1 MAGKKYSIKVA
12 VLADTSAYKKAMSDL
27 GEASG
32 LSKLAERAKSV
43 GATVAKI
50 GAAATAAGVA
60 VGSYAVK
67 AASDL
72 EQSTGTINDIFK
84 AHAGEVHKFA
94 STAYK
99 DVGLSANA
107 YNELAA
113 VISTQL
119 KNGGTSME
127 QLANKSN
134 DLIKLGADLSA
145 GFGGSTADA
154 VNAISS
160 ALKGE
165 RDPIEKY
172 GVSLKQSAIDAKA
185 AEMGFQKVGGS
196 LSNEANQ
203 AATLALIMEQT
214 SDFHGKFSKENDTL
228 AHKVQVCK
236 AQLDDM
242 AARLGNFLLPIIT
255 DLVGWLQEKLSPA
268 FEKLAD
274 WIENNLIP
282 AVKDFADYVANNVV
296 PKIKE
301 VAGWISDNKD
311 KLLPLAAAILA
322 GVAAWKT
329 YKATVATLAVVKGI
343 IAGVKASIMALREA
357 SLLAT
362 IQQKLLN
369 LAMAANPLGIVIVAI
384 TALVAG
390 IIALWHTNEGFRN
403 TVISIWQSICNF
415 FSTFVESVKGFFT
428 GLKDSL
434 GEAWETIKTAAVT
447 AFNTVVSAFLFLPTH
462 IAAIIVSLKDAI
474 SDKFQSVISFF
485 QGVPSKITSALGD
498 LGSLLWNAG
507 KKVIQGFVDGIKS
520 MWGEVKGALG
530 KLTSFL
536 PDWKGPANVDSKIL
550 RNAGKLVIGGFI
562 TGMESQYKN
571 VEKSLGGLSGSL
583 SGYLTPEI
591 KSFPSLTPA
600 ALAPATIYNINIS
613 ALTPSPEIGRKVK
626 QAIQEYERAG
636 GR

>member
-12 VLADTSAYKKAMSDL
+12 VLADTSPYKKAMSSL
-27 GEASG
+27 GEATG
-32 LSKLAERAKSV
+32 LTQLAQKAKNI
-43 GATVAKI
+43 GATIAKI
-50 GAAATAAGVA
+50 GTGAGIA
-60 VGSYAVK
+60 IGTYAVK
-67 AASDL
+67 AASDF
-72 EQSTGTINDIFK
+72 EQSAGTINDIFK

-154 VNAISS
+154 VAAISS

-172 GVSLKQSAIDAKA
+172 GVSLKQAAIDAKA

-196 LSNEANQ
+196 LTNEANQ

-228 AHKVQVCK
+228 AHKIQVCK
-236 AQLDDM
+236 AQIDDF
-242 AARLGNFLLPIIT
+242 ATRLGNFLLPIIT
-255 DLVGWLQEKLSPA
+255 DAVGWVQENLTPA
-268 FEKLAD
+268 FEELGT
-274 WIENNLIP
+274 WIETSVLP
-282 AVKDFADYVANNVV
+282 AVKSFAEYVKTDVIPTVQNIV
-296 PKIKE
+296 K
-301 VAGWISDNKD
+301 WIADNKET
-311 KLLPLAAAILA
+311 LSRLAIEITA
-322 GVAAWKT
+322 GVVAWKA
-329 YKATVATLAVVKGI
+329 YKRA
-343 IAGVKASIMALREA
+343 IM
-357 SLLAT
+357 
-362 IQQKLLN
+362 
-369 LAMAANPLGIVIVAI
+369 AMAAVKKVITAIKAAYAAWQTQTIALTNAQKMLKIVTSTTPLGIIITLVA
-384 TALVAG
+384 ALVAG
-390 IIALWHTNEGFRN
+390 IITLWHTNEGFRN
-403 TVISIWQSICNF
+403 TIISIWQTICEF
-415 FSTFVESVKGFFT
+415 FSNFVNTVKGFFS

-536 PDWKGPANVDSKIL
+536 PDWKGPANVDSRIL

-562 TGMESQYKN
+562 TGMESQYRN
-571 VEKSLGGLSGSL
+571 VEKSLGGLSGAL

-600 ALAPATIYNINIS
+600 ALAPATVYNIHIS

>member
-12 VLADTSAYKKAMSDL
+12 VLADTVPYKKAMSSL
-27 GEASG
+27 GEATG
-32 LSKLAERAKSV
+32 LTKLAQKAKNI
-43 GATVAKI
+43 GASIAKI
-50 GAAATAAGVA
+50 GTGAGIA
-60 VGSYAVK
+60 IGTYAVK

-72 EQSTGTINDIFK
+72 EQSAGTINDIFK

-127 QLANKSN
+127 QLAGKAN

-154 VNAISS
+154 VAAISS

-196 LSNEANQ
+196 LTNEANQ

-228 AHKVQVCK
+228 AHKIQVCK
-236 AQLDDM
+236 AQIDNF
-242 AARLGNFLLPIIT
+242 ATRLGNFLLPIIT
-255 DLVGWLQEKLSPA
+255 DAVGWVQENLSPA
-268 FEKLAD
+268 FEQLGT
-274 WIENNLIP
+274 WIETSVLP
-282 AVKDFADYVANNVV
+282 AVKSFAEYVKTDVIPTVQNIV
-296 PKIKE
+296 K
-301 VAGWISDNKD
+301 WIADNKET
-311 KLLPLAAAILA
+311 LSRLAIEITA
-322 GVAAWKT
+322 GVVAWKAYKRAIMTMAAVKKVITGIKAAYAAWQT
-329 YKATVATLAVVKGI
+329 QT
-343 IAGVKASIMALREA
+343 IALTNAQRILKIVTS
-357 SLLAT
+357 T
-362 IQQKLLN
+362 T
-369 LAMAANPLGIVIVAI
+369 PLGIIITLVA
-384 TALVAG
+384 ALVAG
-390 IIALWHTNEGFRN
+390 IITLWHTNEGFRN
-403 TVISIWQSICNF
+403 TIISIWQTICEF
-415 FSTFVESVKGFFT
+415 FSNFVNTVKGFFS

-447 AFNTVVSAFLFLPTH
+447 AFETVVSAFLFLPTH

-474 SDKFQSVISFF
+474 SDKFQSVIGFF
-485 QGVPSKITSALGD
+485 QGIPGKITSALGD

-507 KKVIQGFVDGIKS
+507 KKVIQGFIDGIQS
-520 MWGEVKGALG
+520 MWGAVKGALG
-530 KLTSFL
+530 KLTSWL

-550 RNAGKLVIGGFI
+550 RNAGRLVIGGFI
-562 TGMESQYKN
+562 TGMESQYRN

-591 KSFPSLTPA
+591 KNFPTLTPA
-600 ALAPATIYNINIS
+600 AQAPATIYNINIS
-613 ALTPSPEIGRKVK
+613 ALSPSPEIGRKVK